1 MDRGEVATLL
11 AMVSSLDRQP
21 VDEGMVEMWLRV
33 LGEFSFEQCEAALI
47 PAYKESRAGFV
58 TAKAV
63 WEVVRRDG
71 VAVMPRAWVEE
82 LHEMGEHWECRAGE
96 FGCR

>member
-1 MDRGEVATLL
+1 MDKAETATLL
-11 AMVSSLDRQP
+11 AMVSALDRQP

-82 LHEMGEHWECRAGE
+82 LHGMGEHWECRAGE
-96 FGCR
+96 FGCK

>member
-96 FGCR
+96 FGCK

>member
-47 PAYKESRAGFV
+47 PAYKESRSGFV

-82 LHEMGEHWECRAGE
+82 LHDMGEHWECRPGE

>member
-82 LHEMGEHWECRAGE
+82 LHDMGEHWECRAGE

>member
-82 LHEMGEHWECRAGE
+82 LHDMGEHWECRTGE

>member
-33 LGEFSFEQCEAALI
+33 LGEFSF
-47 PAYKESRAGFV
+47 
-58 TAKAV
+58 
-63 WEVVRRDG
+63 
-71 VAVMPRAWVEE
+71 VAM
-82 LHEMGEHWECRAGE
+82 
-96 FGCR
+96 